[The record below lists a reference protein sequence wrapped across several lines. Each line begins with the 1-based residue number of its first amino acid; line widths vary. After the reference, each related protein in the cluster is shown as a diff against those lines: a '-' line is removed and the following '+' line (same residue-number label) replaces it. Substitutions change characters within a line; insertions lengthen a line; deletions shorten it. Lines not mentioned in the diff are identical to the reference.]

1 MSRKRH
7 DVLDNLADQ
16 AKSERS
22 LYLAGLLRSFLAF
35 APRWLATS
43 LGQVSAA
50 VRPES
55 YAPRR
60 H

>member
-7 DVLDNLADQ
+7 DVLDDLTER

-22 LYLAGLLRSFLAF
+22 MYLAGLLRSFLAF
-35 APRWLATS
+35 APRWLTG

-50 VRPES
+50 VRTVS